1 MTFGFPALLV
11 AALLGRNELLICAVA
26 AEAERHAQFF
36 DPMAYICLVEV
47 ESEFNPLAKS
57 PTCDEGLAQINVA
70 YHGRPIS
77 IIDNVQ
83 RGAGLLGA
91 AIERSHGELLPGLSR
106 YNTGHISRRGLR
118 YARRILTLKARL
130 DKAVGR
136 NQPWCNSFF
145 LQLSQQG
152 CSFSGPFLPLAVSD
166 KRRRIVWRKSF
177 ARRNKDV

>member
-36 DPMAYICLVEV
+36 DPMAYVCLVEV
-47 ESEFNPLAKS
+47 ESEYNPNAKS
-57 PTCDEGLAQINVA
+57 KTGDEGLSQVNVA
-70 YHGRPIS
+70 LHGHTLS
-77 IIDNVQ
+77 ITENLRQ
-83 RGAGLLGA
+83 GASILGKA
-91 AIERSHGELLPGLSR
+91 VARSHGRILYALSI

-145 LQLSQQG
+145 LRLSQQG

-177 ARRNKDV
+177 ARRDKDV